1 MNRQNARPKWWTL
14 YLVVIFL
21 FGLFLLET
29 RAHVSQTGHTLL
41 QVFIVLV
48 IFIAIWLW
56 YSANEQAILNED
68 LQRLSNNQRRRLES
82 VYRAEE
88 IAPRRTA
95 ADLRGQMRAVGQ
107 IVMAAVLWFIST
119 IQHLF
124 QH

>member
-29 RAHVSQTGHTLL
+29 RVHISQTGHTLL

-88 IAPRRTA
+88 IGPRRTA